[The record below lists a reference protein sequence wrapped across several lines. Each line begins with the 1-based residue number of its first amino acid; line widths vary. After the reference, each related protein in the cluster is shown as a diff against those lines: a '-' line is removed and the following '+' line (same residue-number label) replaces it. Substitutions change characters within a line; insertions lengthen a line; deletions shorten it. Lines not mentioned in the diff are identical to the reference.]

1 MISVH
6 GISGVPVREFSGH
19 RAPSFTDDL
28 NEMSQREAKI
38 LVRVV
43 RTARDYLADL
53 IEERFAS
60 RYKFCEA
67 AGIDAGQLS
76 RVFASRAELSLPA
89 LQKILHV
96 LGAALVIE
104 AEDSVEAKASPE
116 EASRVLAA
124 VTA

>member
-1 MISVH
+1 
-6 GISGVPVREFSGH
+6 
-19 RAPSFTDDL
+19 
-28 NEMSQREAKI
+28 
-38 LVRVV
+38 
-43 RTARDYLADL
+43 
-53 IEERFAS
+53 
-60 RYKFCEA
+60 
-67 AGIDAGQLS
+67 
-76 RVFASRAELSLPA
+76 LPA